1 MTKFS
6 LRISF
11 LFDRDGHSC
20 SKNTSCRLHGFRF
33 LCCLMTIATRKEE
46 RPNGNRAENRGDNK
60 NDSSYFTKNYD
71 MISRRGQQVKHGA
84 EYGFNRQ
91 YLDAMLATT
100 GVRL

>member
-1 MTKFS
+1 
-6 LRISF
+6 
-11 LFDRDGHSC
+11 
-20 SKNTSCRLHGFRF
+20 
-33 LCCLMTIATRKEE
+33 MTIATPKRKG
-46 RPNGNRAENRGDNK
+46 PNEMGPKKRDNK